1 MDSKISFFYK
11 DLTNDSFYKYLTKI
25 RQILIDEDIDRRR
38 EIFES
43 FKVFAFIPNKDKL
56 ESLSFYI
63 YIILFFILY

>member
-1 MDSKISFFYK
+1 MLSKISFFYK
-11 DLTNDSFYKYLTKI
+11 DITNDSFYKYLTKI
-25 RQILIDEDIDRRR
+25 RQILIDEDIGRRT